1 MADVKDLKSALVY
14 ALKFEAAQQATR
26 RDLHPIRAAHIQ
38 EPVDQL
44 MARLNDL
51 TRQVNALQRNIGDKK
66 PTVKCW
72 NCGTLGHMRR
82 NCRIFKSSE
91 NKTDDINRKL
101 NAMRWKS
108 NEKEPKCWNCS
119 AEGHVRKN
127 CRTPQST
134 ENKIIFQQQ
143 RRKQINDYNS
153 GLRLKDGKKPCFK
166 ALKISAASGNSNG
179 LSINGHI

>member
-51 TRQVNALQRNIGDKK
+51 ARQVNALQRNIGDKK

-108 NEKEPKCWNCS
+108 NDKEPKCWNCS

-134 ENKIIFQQQ
+134 
-143 RRKQINDYNS
+143 
-153 GLRLKDGKKPCFK
+153 
-166 ALKISAASGNSNG
+166 
-179 LSINGHI
+179 